1 MDISWS
7 REREKERKIKRER
20 IHNKLERESMTK
32 IPTVYRGTAKK
43 QRERERER
51 EEDCDMQ
58 CGVIEAY
65 LLLQKAS
72 QGFYGPSK
80 HVQFCVESRYDSL
93 NDLHIKGL
101 GF

>member
-1 MDISWS
+1 
-7 REREKERKIKRER
+7 
-20 IHNKLERESMTK
+20 MTK

-51 EEDCDMQ
+51 EKKI
-58 CGVIEAY
+58 VICNVELEAY